1 MCKVSP
7 FLPLPIPPVE
17 QKRQPHLARGVSQRI
32 GRRSRLDEQVA
43 DCARGINWYGGHGSA
58 TGTAEPTEVQSSC
71 VRDLRR
77 LVSERFEE
85 EQFFRESE
93 AEAVS
98 ALLRSRPT
106 SYEEVGGA
114 IGALAPFDLGSLSL
128 PETTVGCP
136 NLVDVVSQEARKF
149 IDGWESLL
157 LNSPSEQMAADASSA
172 PRLYMDPILESS
184 RTEYKTNHYGS

>member
-43 DCARGINWYGGHGSA
+43 YCARGINWYGGHGSA

-85 EQFFRESE
+85 EQFFGG
-93 AEAVS
+93 
-98 ALLRSRPT
+98 LRS
-106 SYEEVGGA
+106 
-114 IGALAPFDLGSLSL
+114 
-128 PETTVGCP
+128 
-136 NLVDVVSQEARKF
+136 
-149 IDGWESLL
+149 
-157 LNSPSEQMAADASSA
+157 
-172 PRLYMDPILESS
+172 
-184 RTEYKTNHYGS
+184 

>member
-32 GRRSRLDEQVA
+32 GRRFRLDEQVA

-58 TGTAEPTEVQSSC
+58 TGTAEPMEVQSSC

-85 EQFFRESE
+85 EQF
-93 AEAVS
+93 
-98 ALLRSRPT
+98 
-106 SYEEVGGA
+106 
-114 IGALAPFDLGSLSL
+114 LGSLKLKPSARFFAVAPL
-128 PETTVGCP
+128 PTRM
-136 NLVDVVSQEARKF
+136 L
-149 IDGWESLL
+149 
-157 LNSPSEQMAADASSA
+157 AA
-172 PRLYMDPILESS
+172 L
-184 RTEYKTNHYGS
+184 